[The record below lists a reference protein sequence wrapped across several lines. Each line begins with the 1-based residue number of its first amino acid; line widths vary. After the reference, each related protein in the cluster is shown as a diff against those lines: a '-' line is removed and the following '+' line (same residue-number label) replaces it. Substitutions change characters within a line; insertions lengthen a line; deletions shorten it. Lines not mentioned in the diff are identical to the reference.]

1 MDDKKGRRLGMYK
14 GELNASEASI
24 DYAIKY
30 DKGSAESQWNSLEFF
45 RFIYY
50 GHACVHGLHTQY
62 LIIAL
67 LVIEH

>member
-1 MDDKKGRRLGMYK
+1 MDDKKRRRLGMYK

-24 DYAIKY
+24 DDGIKY
-30 DKGSAESQWNSLEFF
+30 DKGNAEIQWDLLEFF

-50 GHACVHGLHTQY
+50 GHTCVHSLHTQY

>member
-1 MDDKKGRRLGMYK
+1 MNNKKGRRLGMYK
-14 GELNASEASI
+14 GEFNTSEASI
-24 DYAIKY
+24 DDTIKY
-30 DKGSAESQWNSLEFF
+30 DKGSAEIQWNLLEFF

-50 GHACVHGLHTQY
+50 GNTCVHSLHTQY